1 MDNPETTNPI
11 LQDVIKRLRKGEKM
25 TEEGKA
31 ILQINS
37 AKLREA
43 LNKK

>member
-1 MDNPETTNPI
+1 MDNPETTDSI
-11 LQDVIKRLRKGEKM
+11 LRDVIKRLRKGEKM